1 MNNRLTEFYNDVQ
14 VIEFLSQ
21 FNASPKDIFLVI
33 QFNKDLKQNY
43 TLSYQFYRAVG
54 DMLDQFMI
62 TGRTTNTYQK
72 LVYELLWK
80 YRNDTFFLIVDYV
93 NNL

>member
-33 QFNKDLKQNY
+33 K
-43 TLSYQFYRAVG
+43 
-54 DMLDQFMI
+54 MELDF
-62 TGRTTNTYQK
+62 
-72 LVYELLWK
+72 
-80 YRNDTFFLIVDYV
+80 D
-93 NNL
+93 